1 MIHSFIIQ
9 QIAQYLGKDALN
21 QANLVVKVMRVLWFI
36 LSDKEK
42 DCFPY
47 ERKKKIRS
55 LVSYCFTI
63 TTHA

>member
-1 MIHSFIIQ
+1 MIIQ

-63 TTHA
+63 TTHT

>member
-21 QANLVVKVMRVLWFI
+21 QAKLVVKVMRVLWFI
-36 LSDKEK
+36 LSDKE

-55 LVSYCFTI
+55 LVPK
-63 TTHA
+63 